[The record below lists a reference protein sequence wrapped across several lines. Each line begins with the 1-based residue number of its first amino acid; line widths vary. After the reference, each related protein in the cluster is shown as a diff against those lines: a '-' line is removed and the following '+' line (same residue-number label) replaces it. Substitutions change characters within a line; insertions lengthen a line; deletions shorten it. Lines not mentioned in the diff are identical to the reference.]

1 VIALERSLEIM
12 IDLIN
17 THNNSIKDS
26 PQKDVGLDA
35 QKAARPLLLGVRR
48 QIDEEIIN
56 KIMAMVRY

>member
-1 VIALERSLEIM
+1 MIALERSLEIM

-35 QKAARPLLLGVRR
+35 KKAARPLLLGV
-48 QIDEEIIN
+48 IKSLES
-56 KIMAMVRY
+56 